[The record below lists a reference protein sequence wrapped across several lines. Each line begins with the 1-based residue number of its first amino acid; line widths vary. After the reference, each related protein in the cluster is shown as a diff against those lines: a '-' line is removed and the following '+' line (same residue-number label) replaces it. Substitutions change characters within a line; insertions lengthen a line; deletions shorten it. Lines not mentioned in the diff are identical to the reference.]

1 MRFIVP
7 SCTSFRR
14 RFLHPHVQLLV
25 VIRICV
31 AELRKDK
38 RQRSVGSVTPGTNHP
53 SYNISAMRGRTD
65 VGAPP
70 PPSGLAPPPAVFANA
85 AAVSAQR
92 TNSAADRPQPAVNP
106 SRQPFVPR
114 PMNSTVEEVAP
125 PPGPAQRV
133 EQPATHRYQDEPA
146 DVGMENSA
154 ILNAQQDLMNRI
166 LEEEDE
172 LIQSHR
178 KAIEETMNTVRNEMN
193 LLAEVDQ
200 PGSAIDTYVV
210 KLKEI
215 LDKKDKAI
223 QSLRS
228 KLVSFEAQLQEEEA
242 LNRSMG
248 QQLRAR

>member
-1 MRFIVP
+1 M
-7 SCTSFRR
+7 
-14 RFLHPHVQLLV
+14 
-25 VIRICV
+25 
-31 AELRKDK
+31 
-38 RQRSVGSVTPGTNHP
+38 
-53 SYNISAMRGRTD
+53 
-65 VGAPP
+65 
-70 PPSGLAPPPAVFANA
+70 
-85 AAVSAQR
+85 
-92 TNSAADRPQPAVNP
+92 
-106 SRQPFVPR
+106 
-114 PMNSTVEEVAP
+114 
-125 PPGPAQRV
+125 
-133 EQPATHRYQDEPA
+133 
-146 DVGMENSA
+146 GMENSA

-178 KAIEETMNTVRNEMN
+178 KAIEETMNTVRSEMN

-223 QSLRS
+223 QSLRA

>member
-1 MRFIVP
+1 MFACDAVG
-7 SCTSFRR
+7 TDMYLF
-14 RFLHPHVQLLV
+14 
-25 VIRICV
+25 
-31 AELRKDK
+31 ATELRKDK
-38 RQRSVGSVTPGTNHP
+38 RQRSVGSVTPGANHP
-53 SYNISAMRGRTD
+53 SYNISALRGRTD
-65 VGAPP
+65 MGAPP
-70 PPSGLAPPPAVFANA
+70 APSGLAPPPAVFANA
-85 AAVSAQR
+85 AAAAPVQRVSSVTERA
-92 TNSAADRPQPAVNP
+92 QPAVNP

-114 PMNSTVEEVAP
+114 PMNSTVEEVQP
-125 PPGPAQRV
+125 PPVPVPRV
-133 EQPATHRYQDEPA
+133 EPAANRYQEEPA
-146 DVGMENSA
+146 DAGMENSA

-178 KAIEETMNTVRNEMN
+178 KAIEETMNTVRSEMN

-215 LDKKDKAI
+215 LDKKDRAI
-223 QSLRS
+223 QSLRA

>member
-1 MRFIVP
+1 MYA
-7 SCTSFRR
+7 
-14 RFLHPHVQLLV
+14 
-25 VIRICV
+25 

-38 RQRSVGSVTPGTNHP
+38 RQRSVGSVTPGANQP
-53 SYNISAMRGRTD
+53 SYNIAAVRGRAD
-65 VGAPP
+65 GSSLPA
-70 PPSGLAPPPAVFANA
+70 PSGLAPPPAVFANA
-85 AAVSAQR
+85 AAAAPVQR
-92 TNSAADRPQPAVNP
+92 VNSAAERAQPAINP

-114 PMNSTVEEVAP
+114 PMNNTVEDAP
-125 PPGPAQRV
+125 SAPAPSHRV
-133 EQPATHRYQDEPA
+133 EPVVNRYQEEPA
-146 DVGMENSA
+146 DAGMENSA
-154 ILNAQQDLMNRI
+154 ILNAQDLMNRI

-178 KAIEETMNTVRNEMN
+178 KAIEETMNTVRSEMN

-215 LDKKDKAI
+215 LDKKDRAI
-223 QSLRS
+223 QSLRA

>member
-1 MRFIVP
+1 
-7 SCTSFRR
+7 
-14 RFLHPHVQLLV
+14 
-25 VIRICV
+25 
-31 AELRKDK
+31 
-38 RQRSVGSVTPGTNHP
+38 
-53 SYNISAMRGRTD
+53 
-65 VGAPP
+65 
-70 PPSGLAPPPAVFANA
+70 
-85 AAVSAQR
+85 
-92 TNSAADRPQPAVNP
+92 
-106 SRQPFVPR
+106 
-114 PMNSTVEEVAP
+114 MNTTVEEVP
-125 PPGPAQRV
+125 PPPVPAQRV
-133 EQPATHRYQDEPA
+133 EPAANRYQEEPA
-146 DVGMENSA
+146 DPGMENSA

-178 KAIEETMNTVRNEMN
+178 KAIEETMNTVRSEMN

-215 LDKKDKAI
+215 LDKKDRAI
-223 QSLRS
+223 QSLRA

>member
-1 MRFIVP
+1 
-7 SCTSFRR
+7 
-14 RFLHPHVQLLV
+14 
-25 VIRICV
+25 
-31 AELRKDK
+31 
-38 RQRSVGSVTPGTNHP
+38 VGSVTPGANQP
-53 SYNISAMRGRTD
+53 SYNISALRGRND
-65 VGAPP
+65 LGAPP
-70 PPSGLAPPPAVFANA
+70 APSGLAPPPAVFATANA
-85 AAVSAQR
+85 APQRSNSVVERAQPPV
-92 TNSAADRPQPAVNP
+92 TNP

-114 PMNSTVEEVAP
+114 PMNTTVDEVP
-125 PPGPAQRV
+125 PPPVPVQRV
-133 EQPATHRYQDEPA
+133 ESAVNRYQEEPA
-146 DVGMENSA
+146 DAGMENSA

-178 KAIEETMNTVRNEMN
+178 KAIEETMNTVRSEMN

-215 LDKKDKAI
+215 LDKKDRAI

-228 KLVSFEAQLQEEEA
+228 RLISFEAQLQEEEA

-248 QQLRAR
+248 QQLRPR

>member
-1 MRFIVP
+1 
-7 SCTSFRR
+7 
-14 RFLHPHVQLLV
+14 
-25 VIRICV
+25 
-31 AELRKDK
+31 
-38 RQRSVGSVTPGTNHP
+38 
-53 SYNISAMRGRTD
+53 MRGRTD
-65 VGAPP
+65 MGAPLA
-70 PPSGLAPPPAVFANA
+70 PSGLAPPPAVFANA
-85 AAVSAQR
+85 AA
-92 TNSAADRPQPAVNP
+92 SAAVPAQQRVSSAAERAQPAVNP

-114 PMNSTVEEVAP
+114 PMNSTVEEAP
-125 PPGPAQRV
+125 PPPPPVQRV
-133 EQPATHRYQDEPA
+133 ESAANRYQEEPA
-146 DVGMENSA
+146 DAGMENSA

-178 KAIEETMNTVRNEMN
+178 KAIEETMNTVRSEMN

-223 QSLRS
+223 QSLRG
-228 KLVSFEAQLQEEEA
+228 KLVSFESQLQEEEA